1 MKMLTMIESANSQYS
16 RAVSRGFGAR
26 RYCKLLVNK
35 IGNTISDIAV
45 RGSIISVRNA
55 IAAAGRPIPKKPL
68 IIPEKK
74 NTEKT
79 RPAMPSVISGNK
91 NRDHKS
97 LIERLF

>member
-1 MKMLTMIESANSQYS
+1 MKMLTMIASANSQYS

-55 IAAAGRPIPKKPL
+55 IAAAGRPIPKNPL

-74 NTEKT
+74 NTAKT
-79 RPAMPSVISGNK
+79 RPAMPSVIPGNK